1 MSYHTDTSKLTKTQL
16 ATFIK
21 SPVEFK
27 ETFITR
33 LMEKKSTK
41 QMALGSVCHAV
52 LLEQKRL
59 DKCFLIYPMSCL
71 KSDGSI
77 NGKPAKE
84 FREQHPDAIG
94 FGKYQEFCDIE
105 RVLIAVHRH
114 ELGKLIDRADEREME
129 MVGEY
134 NGRAIKCKPDFWCPG
149 IIYDLKFMED
159 ISIGQVKRNFK
170 NFSYWLQD
178 AHYSAV
184 VGSNPGFR
192 FWIVETKYPYRIKT
206 VVYDER
212 SREIARDSWRRSMDK
227 FIEAELAD
235 VWTEP
240 TEIELTLSPWD
251 MPDQDEETELEG
263 FEDEQFS
270 EV

>member
-1 MSYHTDTSKLTKTQL
+1 MSYHTDISKLTKTQL
-16 ATFIK
+16 ATWIK
-21 SPVEFK
+21 SPVEFR

-33 LMEKKSTK
+33 LMAKKSTK

-52 LLEQKRL
+52 LLERKHL
-59 DKCFLIYPMSCL
+59 EDCFVIYPDSCL

-84 FREQHPDAIG
+84 YREQHPEAIG
-94 FGKYQEFCDIE
+94 FGKYAEYVEIE
-105 RVLIAVHRH
+105 RVLVAVHRH
-114 ELGKLIDRADEREME
+114 ELGKLIAMAHERETE
-129 MVGEY
+129 VVGEY

-159 ISIGQVKRNFK
+159 ISIGQIKRSFK

-184 VGSNPGFR
+184 VGGNPGFR
-192 FWIVETKYPYRIKT
+192 FWLVETKYPYRIKT
-206 VVYDER
+206 VVYDAR
-212 SREIARDSWRRSMDK
+212 SREIGRASWQKSMDK
-227 FIEAELAD
+227 FIECEQAD
-235 VWTEP
+235 VWSEP

-251 MPDQDEETELEG
+251 MPDETEEAELEG
-263 FEDEQFS
+263 FEDEQS
-270 EV
+270 IEI

>member
-1 MSYHTDTSKLTKTQL
+1 MSYHTDISQLTKTQL

-21 SPVEFK
+21 SPIEFR

-33 LMEKKSTK
+33 LMKKKATK

-52 LLEQKRL
+52 LLERKNL
-59 DKCFLIYPMSCL
+59 DDCFIVYPQWCL

-84 FREQHPDAIG
+84 YRELHPDAIG
-94 FGKYQEFCDIE
+94 FGKYADNVEIE
-105 RVLIAVHRH
+105 RVLTAVHRH
-114 ELGKLIDRADEREME
+114 ELGKLIAMAHERETE
-129 MVGEY
+129 VVGEY
-134 NGRAIKCKPDFWCPG
+134 NGRAIKCKPDFYSPG
-149 IIYDLKFMED
+149 IIYDLKFTED

-184 VGSNPGFR
+184 VGGNPGFR
-192 FWIVETKYPYRIKT
+192 FWIVETQYPYRIKT

-227 FIEAELAD
+227 FIEAELAN

-251 MPDQDEETELEG
+251 MPDESEEEIELEG
-263 FEDEQFS
+263 FDDE
-270 EV
+270 